1 MIIFE
6 EVITMKNIIKNSI
19 KLLVLWLCL
28 LQSYGAKAQR
38 VTSLDAILDSIT
50 VVNPSLKVYDA
61 EITSLDAASKGARSW
76 MAPEVG
82 VGPFMTP
89 YNSSLWKS
97 KEGVPGS
104 GQISM
109 SIQQI
114 IPNPKRLNAD
124 YKYMSYLS
132 KVERERKG
140 SQLNELVAEAKA
152 SYYEWV
158 VFKKRL
164 IILDDNEKLLTYLI
178 QSAELR
184 YKNNLEKI
192 NAYYKAKAA
201 LGEVERMRVM
211 SLNEIR
217 RRQAVINTL
226 LFRDKNTV
234 FDIDTTLRY
243 KDYSNILFDS
253 ALLIQNR
260 TDIRAIEREMDVN
273 RLKVETERTRLLPEF
288 GVRYENMY
296 AWANQPQL
304 FSLQALVRIPL
315 APWSAKMNK
324 ANIKSLRWK
333 NESLQQQRQTV
344 INQAQG
350 MGTQIR
356 IEIIN
361 STRQLKLYEEK
372 IIPALRMNFKTYQL
386 AYEQNTENLF
396 ELFDAWEKLNTTQL
410 EYLDQLSRLLDMQV
424 ELERIL
430 QIR

>member
-1 MIIFE
+1 
-6 EVITMKNIIKNSI
+6 MKQIIKKPI
-19 KLLVLWLCL
+19 ALFVLGLCL
-28 LQSYGAKAQR
+28 VQGHRAKAQQ
-38 VTSLDAILDSIT
+38 VTSLNTILDSIT

-61 EITSLDAASKGARSW
+61 EIASLDAAAKGARSW
-76 MAPEVG
+76 MAPEIG
-82 VGPFMTP
+82 AGPFMTP
-89 YNSSLWKS
+89 YNSSYWKS
-97 KEGVPGS
+97 KDGAPGN

-152 SYYEWV
+152 NYYEWI

-217 RRQAVINTL
+217 KRQAVINTL

-234 FDIDTTLRY
+234 FDIDTALQY
-243 KDYSNILFDS
+243 KD
-253 ALLIQNR
+253 
-260 TDIRAIEREMDVN
+260 
-273 RLKVETERTRLLPEF
+273 
-288 GVRYENMY
+288 
-296 AWANQPQL
+296 
-304 FSLQALVRIPL
+304 
-315 APWSAKMNK
+315 
-324 ANIKSLRWK
+324 
-333 NESLQQQRQTV
+333 
-344 INQAQG
+344 
-350 MGTQIR
+350 
-356 IEIIN
+356 
-361 STRQLKLYEEK
+361 
-372 IIPALRMNFKTYQL
+372 
-386 AYEQNTENLF
+386 
-396 ELFDAWEKLNTTQL
+396 
-410 EYLDQLSRLLDMQV
+410 
-424 ELERIL
+424 
-430 QIR
+430 